1 MNDANKHIEFELVGR
16 AQAGDDKAFEEL
28 VKIHDRRV
36 FNLAFS
42 MLGNLADAQDVYQ
55 DTFLR
60 AWRGIGS
67 FRFQSSFSTWLL
79 RIAVN
84 QSLTFRKRRK
94 LRSVLSLHDSA
105 TDSSPALYFEIAGD
119 SNAEKSLYSKEAL
132 QQINAA
138 MERLTAK
145 ERAVFSLKHFQDIK
159 IREIS
164 SMLGYAEGTV
174 KNLLFRASRKM
185 QKSLKPYFKDDAD
198 VMS

>member
-1 MNDANKHIEFELVGR
+1 MSDANKHIEFELVGR

-94 LRSVLSLHDSA
+94 LRSFLSLHDSA
-105 TDSSPALYFEIAGD
+105 TDSSPALYIEIVGG

-159 IREIS
+159 IGEIS

-198 VMS
+198 AMS